1 MTKIDSYPEATP
13 VSGDFVLGI
22 DVSDTTDDPA
32 GSTVLFDVAGFAGGA
47 GAWSLVIAVSD
58 ETTDLTT
65 GAGKVTFRMPAGVTL
80 TAVRASVNTA
90 PVGSILIVDINEGGT
105 SILSTKLSIDASEK
119 TSTTAAA
126 AAVIS
131 DAALADDAEV
141 TIDIDQIGSSTA
153 GKGLK
158 VTLIGT
164 YT

>member
-1 MTKIDSYPEATP
+1 MTKIDSYPLKTPEA
-13 VSGDFVLGI
+13 GDLLLGI

-32 GSTVLFDVAGFAGGA
+32 GSTVLFDVEDLAGGPA
-47 GAWSLVIAVSD
+47 AWSAVIASSD

-65 GAGKVTFRMPAGVTL
+65 GTGKVTFRMPAAVTL
-80 TAVRASVNTA
+80 SAVRASVNTA
-90 PVGSILIVDINEGGT
+90 PVGSTIVVDVNDGGT
-105 SILSTKLSIDASEK
+105 SILSTKLSIDDGAK
-119 TSTTAAA
+119 TSTTAAT

-131 DAALADDAEV
+131 DAALADDAEI

-153 GKGLK
+153 GTGLK